1 MIAMIR
7 EIRKVGEIRPALC
20 AGLLLFGTGSLGH
33 AQEPMSPETGE
44 VEAPVEPPPTWRFK
58 LADRPVKVVVLAGSI
73 GAWPKQPYA
82 ERLQKLCKNVEVKN
96 LSKVGFGAFQLRQ
109 RFKQQVLERLPQ
121 LKQPGNEH
129 WLVFQGGL
137 NSVGSPERTNH
148 DIREMFVLAHAKGFK
163 VVGLSLTPWGDES
176 DKRWAGAAGLKYLR
190 ATTRV
195 VDFVLGALE
204 PRAAL
209 GDFARQ
215 RRAGADAAWE
225 AEEQADVA
233 VDLYRSALRASD
245 APLREQAAL
254 ELKLGKDKA
263 WRAAHADLAP
273 DAQVAAL
280 QAEAAVA
287 AEIPRWFLRTELR
300 SFDHIHP
307 NAEGHRLIA
316 EAACPKLPESW
327 GCECPTLPTPS
338 TVPPAGKPATTPTT
352 TPPAVEQPP
361 APNLLLLLS
370 PPWLRALFGWSGS
383 QAR

>member
-1 MIAMIR
+1 MTGKSSISLVSLVMGLM
-7 EIRKVGEIRPALC
+7 VFG
-20 AGLLLFGTGSLGH
+20 AGPLGH

-44 VEAPVEPPPTWRFK
+44 AEPPPEPPPTWRFK
-58 LADRPVKVVVLAGSI
+58 QADRPVKVVVLAGSI

-82 ERLQKLCKNVEVKN
+82 ERLQKLCKHVEVKN
-96 LSKVGFGAFQLRQ
+96 LSKVGFGAFALRQ

-121 LKQPGNEH
+121 LKQPGNEY

-137 NSVGSPERTNH
+137 NSVGTPERTNH

-176 DKRWAGAAGLKYLR
+176 DKRWVGAGGLKYLR

-195 VDFVLGALE
+195 VDFVIGALE

-209 GDFARQ
+209 GDYARQ

-225 AEEQADVA
+225 VEEQADVA

-245 APLREQAAL
+245 APLRELAAL
-254 ELKLGKDKA
+254 ERALGKDRA
-263 WRAAHADLAP
+263 WQAAHASLAP
-273 DAQVAAL
+273 DAQTAAL
-280 QAEAAVA
+280 QADAAAA
-287 AEIPRWFLRTELR
+287 AEIPRWFLRPELR

-316 EAACPKLPESW
+316 EAACPKLPASW
-327 GCECPTLPTPS
+327 GCECPTLPAGSATA
-338 TVPPAGKPATTPTT
+338 PAGKPT
-352 TPPAVEQPP
+352 TPPAADQPP

-383 QAR
+383 PAR

>member
-1 MIAMIR
+1 MTGKISL
-7 EIRKVGEIRPALC
+7 ALC
-20 AGLLLFGTGSLGH
+20 AGLLSFGTGSLGH
-33 AQEPMSPETGE
+33 AQEPMSPETA
-44 VEAPVEPPPTWRFK
+44 EAEIPVEPPPTWRFK

-109 RFKQQVLERLPQ
+109 RFKQQVLERLGQ

-195 VDFVLGALE
+195 VDFVIGGLA
-204 PRAAL
+204 PREAL

-225 AEEQADVA
+225 ADEQADVA
-233 VDLYRSALRASD
+233 VDLYRSALRASE
-245 APLREQAAL
+245 APLRERAVL
-254 ELKLGKDKA
+254 EQKLGKDRA
-263 WRAAHADLAP
+263 WLAAHASLAP

-280 QAEAAVA
+280 QAEAAAA

-316 EAACPKLPESW
+316 EAACPKLPASW
-327 GCECPTLPTPS
+327 GCECPTLPAPS
-338 TVPPAGKPATTPTT
+338 PAQPP
-352 TPPAVEQPP
+352 TPPAVERPP

-370 PPWLRALFGWSGS
+370 PPWLRALFGWSAS
-383 QAR
+383 TAR

>member
-1 MIAMIR
+1 MTG
-7 EIRKVGEIRPALC
+7 KSALSLLSLLI
-20 AGLLLFGTGSLGH
+20 GLLVFGAGPLGH

-44 VEAPVEPPPTWRFK
+44 AEAPPEPPPTWRFK
-58 LADRPVKVVVLAGSI
+58 QADRPVKVVVLAGSI

-82 ERLQKLCKNVEVKN
+82 ERLQKLCKHVEVKN
-96 LSKVGFGAFQLRQ
+96 LSKVGFGAFALRQ

-121 LKQPGNEH
+121 LKQPGNEY

-137 NSVGSPERTNH
+137 NSVGTPERTNH

-176 DKRWAGAAGLKYLR
+176 DRRWAGAGGLKYLR

-195 VDFVLGALE
+195 VDFVIGALE

-209 GDFARQ
+209 GDYARQ

-225 AEEQADVA
+225 VEEQADVA

-245 APLREQAAL
+245 APLRELAAL
-254 ELKLGKDKA
+254 ERGLGKDRA
-263 WRAAHADLAP
+263 WQAAHASLAP
-273 DAQVAAL
+273 DAQTAAL
-280 QAEAAVA
+280 QADAAAA
-287 AEIPRWFLRTELR
+287 AEIPRWFLRPELR

-316 EAACPKLPESW
+316 EAACPKLPASW
-327 GCECPTLPTPS
+327 GCECPTLPAGSATA
-338 TVPPAGKPATTPTT
+338 PAGKPS
-352 TPPAVEQPP
+352 TPPVADQPP

-383 QAR
+383 PAR

>member
-1 MIAMIR
+1 MSLKI
-7 EIRKVGEIRPALC
+7 PAPLL
-20 AGLLLFGTGSLGH
+20 AGLLLFGTGSMGH

-44 VEAPVEPPPTWRFK
+44 AEAPPEPPPTWRFK

-96 LSKVGFGAFQLRQ
+96 LSKVGFGAGQLRQ

-121 LKQPGNEH
+121 LKQPSHEH

-148 DIREMFVLAHAKGFK
+148 DIREMFVLAHARGFK

-176 DKRWAGAAGLKYLR
+176 DKRWAGAGGLRYLR
-190 ATTRV
+190 ATTQV
-195 VDFVLGALE
+195 VDFVLGALA
-204 PRAAL
+204 PREAL

-215 RRAGADAAWE
+215 RRAGADASWE
-225 AEEQADVA
+225 PEERADVA

-245 APLREQAAL
+245 APLREVAAL
-254 ELKLGKDKA
+254 EQKLGKDRA
-263 WRAAHADLAP
+263 WKAAHAELAP
-273 DAQVAAL
+273 DAQVAVL
-280 QAEAAVA
+280 QAEAAAA

-316 EAACPKLPESW
+316 EAACPKLPASW

-338 TVPPAGKPATTPTT
+338 PAQNTAPPTPR
-352 TPPAVEQPP
+352 PPVADQTP

-370 PPWLRALFGWSGS
+370 PPWLRALLGWSGS
-383 QAR
+383 PAR

>member
-1 MIAMIR
+1 MTVKRIFAALL
-7 EIRKVGEIRPALC
+7 VGMLA
-20 AGLLLFGTGSLGH
+20 FGAGSLGH

-44 VEAPVEPPPTWRFK
+44 IAAPVEPPPTWRFK

-109 RFKQQVLERLPQ
+109 RFKQQVLERLHQ
-121 LKQPGNEH
+121 LKQPGTEH

-137 NSVGSPERTNH
+137 NSVGTPERTNH

-195 VDFVLGALE
+195 VDFVIGGLA
-204 PRAAL
+204 PREAL
-209 GDFARQ
+209 GDYARQ
-215 RRAGADAAWE
+215 RRSGAEASWE

-233 VDLYRSALRASD
+233 VDLYRSALRASE
-245 APLREQAAL
+245 APLRELAAL
-254 ELKLGKDKA
+254 ERALGKDRS
-263 WRAAHADLAP
+263 WQAAHAGLAP

-280 QAEAAVA
+280 KGEAAA
-287 AEIPRWFLRTELR
+287 AAQIPRWFLRAELR

-316 EAACPKLPESW
+316 EATCPKLPASW
-327 GCECPTLPTPS
+327 GCECPTLPTSVPS
-338 TVPPAGKPATTPTT
+338 PPNPPTT
-352 TPPAVEQPP
+352 SPPRADQPP
-361 APNLLLLLS
+361 APNLLLLLY
-370 PPWLRALFGWSGS
+370 PPWLRALLGWPDNS
-383 QAR
+383 AR